1 MIRNFP
7 FFIIFLALQFFT
19 FRNDLNAQEKPNIVY
34 INIDDLGWTD
44 LTCYG
49 SSYYETPNID
59 QLVAMGMKF
68 TDAYASA
75 SNCAPSRA
83 GLLSGQY
90 SPRYEI
96 YTVGTSERGKSK
108 DRKLIPV
115 NNRTILP
122 DSVVTIAETL
132 IKEGYI
138 TASMGKW
145 HLGEDPRTQGFDIN
159 IGGTPAGHPKSYFS
173 PYGNKNLNDGP
184 IGEYLTDRLTNEG
197 ISFIESN
204 KDNLFFLYMT
214 YYTVH
219 TPIQGKQDLVEKY
232 RNKPTSK
239 YHKNTTYAA
248 MVEAIDSNV
257 GRLINTLEE
266 LDLTKNTMIIFTS
279 DNGGLYTVSEQFPL
293 KYGKGS
299 YYEGGVRIPLIVR
312 WDGKIKPN
320 TISKIPV
327 MNIDFHPTFL
337 EVANIH
343 PAKELIL
350 DGESLSP
357 ILFGKGQFTNRPL
370 FWHFPI
376 YLEASRGYNEK
387 TGRDPLFRT
396 RPGSTMRYGKWKL
409 HHYFE
414 DNDIELYD
422 LENDLNENINLA
434 KDKSEKTKEML
445 SILNNWRDKTNAP
458 IPQQLNPDYIKPLN
472 NKK

>member
-7 FFIIFLALQFFT
+7 FFIIFLALQFCT
-19 FRNDLNAQEKPNIVY
+19 FWNGLNAQEKPNIVY

-59 QLVAMGMKF
+59 RLVAMGVKF

-90 SPRYEI
+90 SPRYGI

-115 NNRTILP
+115 KNKTILP

-132 IKEGYI
+132 MKEGYI

-159 IGGTPAGHPKSYFS
+159 IGGTHAGHPKSYFS
-173 PYGNKNLNDGP
+173 PYRNKNLKDGP

-204 KDNLFFLYMT
+204 IDNPFFLYMT

-219 TPIQGKQDLVEKY
+219 TPIQGKQDLIEKY

-239 YHKNTTYAA
+239 YHKNATFAA
-248 MVEAIDSNV
+248 MVEAMDSNV

-266 LDLTKNTMIIFTS
+266 LNLTKNTMIIFTS
-279 DNGGLYTVSEQFPL
+279 DNGGLFTVSEQFPL

-299 YYEGGVRIPLIVR
+299 YYEGGVRIPLIIR

-327 MNIDFHPTFL
+327 MNIDFYSTFL

-357 ILFGKGQFTNRPL
+357 ILFGKGQFINRSL

-409 HHYFE
+409 HQYFE

-422 LENDLNENINLA
+422 LEKDLGENKNLV
-434 KDKSEKTKEML
+434 KVTPKKTKELLKML
-445 SILNNWRDKTNAP
+445 DDWRAKIKAPVPKGLN
-458 IPQQLNPDYIKPLN
+458 QEYIK
-472 NKK
+472 

>member
-1 MIRNFP
+1 MIRNFS

-19 FRNDLNAQEKPNIVY
+19 FRNGLNAQEMPNIVY

-44 LTCYG
+44 LSCYG
-49 SSYYETPNID
+49 STYYETPNID
-59 QLVAMGMKF
+59 RLVSMGLKF

-75 SNCAPSRA
+75 ANCAPSRA
-83 GLLSGQY
+83 GLMSGQY
-90 SPRYEI
+90 SPRHGI

-115 NNRTILP
+115 KNRTILP
-122 DSVVTIAETL
+122 DSVVTIAETF
-132 IKEGYI
+132 KKAGYT
-138 TASMGKW
+138 TASIGKW
-145 HLGEDPRTQGFDIN
+145 HLGEDPKTQGFDIN
-159 IGGTPAGHPKSYFS
+159 IGGTHAGHPKTYFS
-173 PYGNKNLNDGP
+173 PYRNKNLEDGF

-204 KDNLFFLYMT
+204 KDNPFFLYMT

-219 TPIQGKQDLVEKY
+219 TPIQGKQDLIEKY

-239 YHKNTTYAA
+239 YHKNVTYAA
-248 MVEAIDSNV
+248 MVEAMDSNV

-279 DNGGLYTVSEQFPL
+279 DNGGLFTVSEQFPL

-299 YYEGGVRIPLIVR
+299 YYEGGVRIPLIIR

-320 TISKIPV
+320 TISEIPV
-327 MNIDFHPTFL
+327 MNIDFYPTFL

-343 PAKELIL
+343 SAKELIL

-357 ILFGKGQFTNRPL
+357 ILFGKGQFINRPL

-376 YLEASRGYNEK
+376 YLEVSRGYNEK

-396 RPGSTMRYGKWKL
+396 RPGTTIRYGKWKL

-422 LENDLNENINLA
+422 LQKDISENNNLA
-434 KDKSEKTKEML
+434 KVESKKTKELLIML
-445 SILNNWRDKTNAP
+445 DNWRVRTQAP
-458 IPQQLNPDYIKPLN
+458 VPKQLNPDFIKPLN
-472 NKK
+472 K